1 MATLRNKCILVKL
14 KITEFANKKN
24 DPTLSRKLAN
34 LVRASDSG
42 SFESKK
48 TLLDCPAIKELSK
61 IKGNT
66 RNNVV
71 NPLGAPFEVGERIM
85 ANSLMDK
92 LEHEY
97 AIAKQAWDDAKHSL
111 RDQIESA
118 IQRAERR
125 LGDAFDPNDYPSVE
139 QIVSRFTM
147 SLTYRPIPDTHDF
160 RIDNLSHDR
169 NEELRVSIES
179 DVDDCIN
186 DAMKSVKDRLV
197 DTVSHLGEVCAK
209 YGHDPKGKVIGR
221 FKDSTVEKVVELAE
235 LLPDLNIT
243 DDPRIAKAATE
254 LKAKL
259 SNITPDK
266 IKNSLGERERIVADT
281 KSILDN
287 LGGVYG

>member
-1 MATLRNKCILVKL
+1 MSTLRNKCILVKL
-14 KITEFANKKN
+14 KVKEFPNKKN
-24 DPTLSRKLAN
+24 DPVLTRKLAN
-34 LVRASDSG
+34 LVKADPSSL
-42 SFESKK
+42 ESKK
-48 TLLDCPAIKELSK
+48 TLLDCPAIKELSQ
-61 IKGNT
+61 IKGDT
-66 RNNVV
+66 RNNII
-71 NPLGAPFEVGERIM
+71 NRLGSPFEVGERIM
-85 ANSLMDK
+85 ANALLNK

-97 AIAKQAWDDAKHSL
+97 AIAKQAWDDAKHRL
-111 RDQIESA
+111 RDQVEAAIE
-118 IQRAERR
+118 RARRR
-125 LGDAFDPNDYPSVE
+125 LGDAFDPDDYPSVE
-139 QIVSRFTM
+139 QIVGYYKM

-266 IKNSLGERERIVADT
+266 IKNSLGERERIVAAT

>member
-1 MATLRNKCILVKL
+1 MATLREKCILVRIRFK
-14 KITEFANKKN
+14 EFPNEKS
-24 DPTLSRKLAN
+24 DPALTRKLAN
-34 LVRASDSG
+34 LVNADPSSLN
-42 SFESKK
+42 SKK

-61 IKGNT
+61 IKGDT
-66 RNNVV
+66 RNNIV
-71 NPLGAPFEVGERIM
+71 NRLGSSWEVGERIM
-85 ANSLMDK
+85 ANALMDQ
-92 LEHEY
+92 LEYEY

-111 RDQIESA
+111 RDQAEAAIE
-118 IQRAERR
+118 RAKRR
-125 LGDAFDPNDYPSVE
+125 LGDAFDPDDYPSVE
-139 QIVSRFTM
+139 EIVGRFTM
-147 SLTYRPIPDTHDF
+147 KLTYRRVPETEDF

-169 NEELRVSIES
+169 NEKLRVDIQT

-186 DAMKSVKDRLV
+186 DAMKSVEDRLV

-209 YGHDPKGKVIGR
+209 YGHDSKGKVIGR
-221 FKDSTVEKVVELAE
+221 FKDSTVEKVTELVK
-235 LLPDLNIT
+235 LLPHLNIT

>member
-1 MATLRNKCILVKL
+1 MATLREKCILVKL
-14 KITEFANKKN
+14 KVKEFPNKKN
-24 DPTLSRKLAN
+24 DPTLTRKLAN
-34 LVRASDSG
+34 LVKADPSAL
-42 SFESKK
+42 ESKK

-61 IKGNT
+61 IKGET
-66 RNNVV
+66 RNNIV
-71 NPLGAPFEVGERIM
+71 NRLGSPFEVGERIM

-97 AIAKQAWDDAKHSL
+97 AIAKQDWDDAKHSL

-125 LGDAFDPNDYPSVE
+125 LGDAFDPDDYPSVE
-139 QIVSRFTM
+139 EIVGRFTM
-147 SLTYRPIPDTHDF
+147 KLTYRRVPETEDF

-169 NEELRVSIES
+169 NEKLRVEIQT

-186 DAMKSVKDRLV
+186 DAMKSVEDRLV

-209 YGHDPKGKVIGR
+209 YGHDAKGKVIGR
-221 FKDSTVEKVVELAE
+221 FKDSTVEKVTELAE
-235 LLPDLNIT
+235 LLPHLNIT

-266 IKNSLGERERIVADT
+266 IKNSLGERERIAADT
-281 KSILDN
+281 KSILNN